1 MAENRRN
8 PRVDTINLI
17 AYLVLDNEGNK
28 LSQGLGAAQNIS
40 PSGLLLK
47 TTQMIDTQNISL
59 LSNDPED
66 KLIEINGKV
75 VYCRQIQPGNYETGI
90 HFQGTQNENI
100 QFVKSLVKVFYSRKS
115 MHGCSNPENLASQH
129 HA

>member
-8 PRVDTINLI
+8 ARVDTINLI

-28 LSQGLGAAQNIS
+28 LSQGMGAAQNIS
-40 PSGLLLK
+40 PSGLLLN

-66 KLIEINGKV
+66 NLIEINGKV
-75 VYCRQIQPGNYETGI
+75 VYCRQIQSGNYETGV
-90 HFQGTQNENI
+90 HFKGTQNENI

-115 MHGCSNPENLASQH
+115 MHGYSKPENLASQNN
-129 HA
+129 A